1 VWVFFC
7 TDISKRWTFFSS
19 TASFQYGSIEEVSAE
34 AWSRAFDF
42 NVRSY
47 ALMAKHITPL
57 LKKQN
62 SGAIINFASTLGL
75 VAICLIWVHIPQVK
89 LLYFN

>member
-1 VWVFFC
+1 MCEFSFVQIFRK
-7 TDISKRWTFFSS
+7 DELFFSS

-34 AWSRAFDF
+34 ACYRAFDV
-42 NVRSY
+42 NVRGY
-47 ALMAKHITPL
+47 ALMAKHIAPL

-75 VAICLIWVHIPQVK
+75 VAISLI
-89 LLYFN
+89 